1 MLQPSLEHRCA
12 LAKSSRRYLQLHV
25 VHIYIYMHVD
35 YIIYVYTNTY
45 ALCIF
50 NNNHVYNQ
58 KIESIWPVGTADAK
72 VLGRHH
78 AHIGL

>member
-1 MLQPSLEHRCA
+1 
-12 LAKSSRRYLQLHV
+12 
-25 VHIYIYMHVD
+25 MHVD